1 MRLGWK
7 SIMINK
13 IIYSAVKKC
22 QKNWQYKDDETSCL
36 FNVKIIS
43 SLLLYLNLIAFF
55 LLFLNR
61 DRALKLMFFSKNQNL
76 LLTLVYPLIFFILF
90 SLVFTKRR
98 VSQYNLTE
106 REQRKYY
113 RIYIL
118 FMLLTIVFLAG
129 VILFEK

>member
-1 MRLGWK
+1 
-7 SIMINK
+7 MINK